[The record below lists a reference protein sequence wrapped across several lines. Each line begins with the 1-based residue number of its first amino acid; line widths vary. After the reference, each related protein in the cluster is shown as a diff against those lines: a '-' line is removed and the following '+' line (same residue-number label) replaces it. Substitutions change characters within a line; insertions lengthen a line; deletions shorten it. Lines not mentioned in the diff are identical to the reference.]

1 MNFRD
6 MKSEMLILSQMV
18 AEWCDGGGESTIERD
33 IILAKLRSLYEGVK
47 FYESGVKV
55 VDIAGQ
61 EPGDI
66 GVNQVEPVLACD
78 VLSVKELNVLDPL
91 VVESAMVGASEV
103 AVACVELPSAESVAE
118 QDETTIVDVPTPTAV
133 VADDL
138 VVEDIVIVTDMP
150 QEGLFDAITPTHSE
164 SELRRQKRNIIRSL
178 YDDEDDD
185 MKIIELV
192 DDDAEQ
198 SVTGLEVAC
207 AEGESVIMEVEELVT
222 DHISVVVELE
232 NKSYDE
238 PAEHGVVESDGRE
251 STEVSFELTE
261 LTDGDSSEGGFI
273 IEEIFTRGES
283 VVLGDVI
290 NGNVSYLSDRVKGAG
305 GVIRND
311 GAIASI
317 RNSIGMND
325 KFLLVRDLFNGDAE
339 LYESTVSRLDGFES
353 LDECLI
359 YIVENY
365 EWNPNA
371 DGTKLVMELIERKYI

>member
-55 VDIAGQ
+55 VDVAEQ

-66 GVNQVEPVLACD
+66 GVNQVVPVLACD

-91 VVESAMVGASEV
+91 MVESAMVGASDV
-103 AVACVELPSAESVAE
+103 AVVCVELPSAETVAE
-118 QDETTIVDVPTPTAV
+118 QDETTIVDVPIPAAV
-133 VADDL
+133 VAADL
-138 VVEDIVIVTDMP
+138 VVEGILIVADMP
-150 QEGLFDAITPTHSE
+150 QEGLFDAIAPSPSE

-185 MKIIELV
+185 DMKVIELV

-198 SVTGLEVAC
+198 CASLEDTC
-207 AEGESVIMEVEELVT
+207 AESESVDVLAADPVHVVSELGSLLYNEQLSEASVGESDDVETTQVVI
-222 DHISVVVELE
+222 
-232 NKSYDE
+232 
-238 PAEHGVVESDGRE
+238 
-251 STEVSFELTE
+251 ELTE
-261 LTDGDSSEGGFI
+261 LTDEDSSEDEFV

-317 RNSIGMND
+317 RDSIGMND

-339 LYESTVSRLDGFES
+339 LYESTVSSLDGFES

-359 YIVENY
+359 YIVENC

>member
-55 VDIAGQ
+55 VDVAEQ

-66 GVNQVEPVLACD
+66 GVNQVVPVLACD

-91 VVESAMVGASEV
+91 MVESAMVGASDV
-103 AVACVELPSAESVAE
+103 AVVCVELPSAETVAE
-118 QDETTIVDVPTPTAV
+118 QDETTIVDVPIPAAV
-133 VADDL
+133 VAADL
-138 VVEDIVIVTDMP
+138 VVEGILIVADMP
-150 QEGLFDAITPTHSE
+150 QEGLFDAIAPSPSE

-185 MKIIELV
+185 DMKVIELV

-198 SVTGLEVAC
+198 CASLEDTC
-207 AEGESVIMEVEELVT
+207 AESESVDVLAADPVHVVSELGSLLYNEQLSEASVGESDDVETTQVVI
-222 DHISVVVELE
+222 
-232 NKSYDE
+232 
-238 PAEHGVVESDGRE
+238 
-251 STEVSFELTE
+251 ELTE
-261 LTDGDSSEGGFI
+261 LTDEDSSEDEFV

-317 RNSIGMND
+317 RDSIGMND

-339 LYESTVSRLDGFES
+339 LYESTVSSLDGFES

-359 YIVENY
+359 YIVENC
-365 EWNPNA
+365 EWNETCN
-371 DGTKLVMELIERKYI
+371 GINRT

>member
-55 VDIAGQ
+55 VDVAEQ

-66 GVNQVEPVLACD
+66 GVNQVVPVLACD

-91 VVESAMVGASEV
+91 MVESAMVGASDV
-103 AVACVELPSAESVAE
+103 AVVCVELPSAESVAE
-118 QDETTIVDVPTPTAV
+118 QDETTIVDVPIPAAV
-133 VADDL
+133 VAADL
-138 VVEDIVIVTDMP
+138 VVEDILIVTDMP
-150 QEGLFDAITPTHSE
+150 QEGLFDAIAPSPSE

-185 MKIIELV
+185 DMKVIELV

-198 SVTGLEVAC
+198 CTRLEDTC
-207 AEGESVIMEVEELVT
+207 AESESVDVLAADPVHVVSELGSLLYNEQLSEASVGESDDVETTQVVI
-222 DHISVVVELE
+222 
-232 NKSYDE
+232 
-238 PAEHGVVESDGRE
+238 
-251 STEVSFELTE
+251 ELTE
-261 LTDGDSSEGGFI
+261 LTDEDSSEDEFV

-317 RNSIGMND
+317 RDSIGMND

-339 LYESTVSRLDGFES
+339 LYESTVSSLDGFES

-359 YIVENY
+359 YIVENC